1 MLTQK
6 QVLEMAT
13 KNGSD
18 CLDGRDFTRLAG
30 FFPPSD
36 YAALGLSLK
45 EGADPATIP
54 PPKAWTRENIVEQ
67 MGRDVAFGFEKAL
80 DKRGISSGLMYSV
93 VKMWLRVLEDE
104 LAKSDA
110 YAQYGLPLFKAVA
123 VKYGFP
129 NPIGEDL
136 GTEFKYSSD
145 AD

>member
-1 MLTQK
+1 
-6 QVLEMAT
+6 
-13 KNGSD
+13 
-18 CLDGRDFTRLAG
+18 
-30 FFPPSD
+30 
-36 YAALGLSLK
+36 
-45 EGADPATIP
+45 
-54 PPKAWTRENIVEQ
+54 

-136 GTEFKYSSD
+136 GTRVQILVRRRLSMPASGKAPALPSP
-145 AD
+145 ADMNDDDLVDELVDTARRGLLEGRLSR

>member
-6 QVLEMAT
+6 QVLEMAA
-13 KNGSD
+13 KDGSD

-80 DKRGISSGLMYSV
+80 DKRGISSGLMCSV

-104 LAKSDA
+104 LANSDA

-129 NPIGEDL
+129 NPIGEDI
-136 GTEFKYSSD
+136 GTEFKYSSN

>member
-1 MLTQK
+1 MLTK
-6 QVLEMAT
+6 DQVLEMAT
-13 KNGSD
+13 KDGSN

-30 FFPPSD
+30 FFPASD
-36 YAALGLSLK
+36 YPVLGLSLK
-45 EGADPATIP
+45 EGVDPTTIP
-54 PPKAWTRENIVEQ
+54 QPKAWTRENIVEQ

-80 DKRGISSGLMYSV
+80 NRRGISSGLMYSV

-104 LAKSDA
+104 LANSDA

>member
-1 MLTQK
+1 MVPIAWMVGTSPGWPDSSPQ
-6 QVLEMAT
+6 
-13 KNGSD
+13 
-18 CLDGRDFTRLAG
+18 
-30 FFPPSD
+30 
-36 YAALGLSLK
+36 
-45 EGADPATIP
+45 
-54 PPKAWTRENIVEQ
+54 PKAWTRENIVEQ

-80 DKRGISSGLMYSV
+80 DRRGISSGLMHSV

-104 LAKSDA
+104 LANSDA

-136 GTEFKYSSD
+136 GTEFKYSAD